1 MGRHKSDPHGAG
13 RYVTVTG
20 AVVVVFVLLV
30 IGGLA
35 LTSVL

>member
-13 RYVTVTG
+13 RYVVVTG
-20 AVVVVFVLLV
+20 AVVVAVVLLV

-35 LTSVL
+35 LFSVL